1 MADETLPDAPEAPE
15 PWRSGRRGSRIARV
29 LSAVVV
35 VLLLVA
41 VLAVAAVRWLDTDAG
56 RAFVV
61 RHLDLFRPANGLTLA
76 ADRIEGSIFGKATVY
91 NLRVGDPKG
100 VFATS
105 PRLDFDWR
113 PLDFVGNRLTVH
125 SAEAREVRLL
135 RAPALIDDGRIL
147 PDFDITIGRL
157 RLDRLILAP
166 AVAGSERTVSVG
178 GSIDIRSG
186 RAKADL
192 GIIAVASP
200 GQTAAG
206 DTLRLKLD
214 AEPDRD
220 VFDID
225 AIIHAPKGGAIAG
238 VLGLADPLDLVLA
251 GDGTWRIWQG
261 RLDAQLGGQKL
272 AGLDITARSGLF
284 TAKGSARPALL
295 LTGPAAALTA
305 PELAID
311 ATARIADSVADL
323 TLKLGSQALA
333 VEASGGLDLAE
344 EDINNL
350 VVEARLLDPRAV
362 DPRLAASN
370 ARLSA
375 TVSGNF
381 KAPVIDYRL
390 TAASVG
396 VGEIAAS
403 DVRASG
409 IVRFGQPPLTL
420 PLSLSIGRVTGL
432 GEVATPLA
440 TNIRV
445 DGPLTWDKG
454 VLSSSGLQFR
464 SDRLRGTATLRYVP
478 GDRPDYRV
486 AVNGSLP
493 GFAVAG
499 LGAGDVTADVTIV
512 PGPQGPRIAGRATVR
527 TTRLE
532 NESITGFTGGL
543 PVISTDFTLADDLA
557 FTFTNGR
564 LVAPALTLSAG
575 GSRSANGVL
584 KVNASGTS
592 KEWGPLTVAVNGPIE
607 AAVIDIGLARPGTA
621 LGLYNVTARV
631 AATDGGW
638 SFDAR
643 GESSYGPLTG
653 KGLLRTSTSPVTIDL
668 TRATLAGIEAS
679 GSIAQT
685 AAGPFAGR
693 LVMTGQGLDGAVLL
707 SAAGEVQRAD
717 VSVTAKAA
725 TIALTEPVTIANG
738 TLQLAVLLPE
748 DGPSATGSFEA
759 SGIARGDLR
768 IDKTS
773 GTLRYAEGR
782 GGAKATVSG
791 TSPVPFAL
799 ATEANFAPDRI
810 TITASGRVDQT
821 AIKLSGPAVLSK
833 TEGGWALAPV
843 SLVTSEG
850 SAEISGLFGPQSSI
864 RGRFD
869 KVSLSLL
876 AVAYPS
882 IVLDGRLSGTVD
894 LAMPDGGIPT
904 GTAQLRINGLSRS
917 GIASASV
924 PIDVGLNADLGAAG
938 ITARA
943 VIVRNNVI
951 EGKAQARIGPISDG
965 PEPVIER
972 LFASQVMAQARY
984 NGPAQA
990 LWGLSGIE
998 GVDVRGP
1005 ITVDANVSGVLGDPQ
1020 LTGVMRSEGTRAE
1033 LVALGTVIDQL
1044 SMEARFTASRL
1055 EIVRFSGR
1063 AGRDGT
1069 ITGTGGIDLSAERSF
1084 PIDLRLQ
1091 MKNAQLANR
1100 DDLTA
1105 TVTGNVRIATD
1116 EYGGVVSGKL
1126 EVDRATYRIGR
1137 TSVAEVPVL
1146 LVTETNAQA
1155 LGRRVMAYAP
1165 PTRWLLNLDVRA
1177 DRRLFV
1183 QGMGINS
1190 EWSAD
1195 VRIRGAATTPEI
1207 SGRVQLVRGD
1217 YDFAGKRFT
1226 LTKGDVRFQGQF
1238 PPDPVIDIVAE
1249 SSSNGFTAQLSIA
1262 GTAQKPE
1269 IKFSSV
1275 PALPEDEVLSRIL
1288 FGESVTNLSA
1298 PEAIQLAA
1306 ALASLRP
1313 TSGKGFNPMGAVRKG
1328 LGIDRLRILPADA
1341 TTGRGTSIAAGQYIG
1356 RNVYVELATDAQG
1369 FTATNIEV
1377 SLTRSL
1383 SVLSQVATLG
1393 GMSVSLKWK
1402 RDY

>member
-1 MADETLPDAPEAPE
+1 MADETSPETPAPY
-15 PWRSGRRGSRIARV
+15 RSGRRGSRIARA
-29 LSAVVV
+29 LSAFVL

-41 VLAVAAVRWLDTDAG
+41 GLAVAAVRWLDTDAG

-61 RHLDLFRPANGLTLA
+61 RHLDLFRPDNGLTLA
-76 ADRIEGSIFGKATVY
+76 ADRIEGSVFGKATVY

-113 PLDFVGNRLTVH
+113 PLDFIGNRLTVH

-135 RAPALIDDGRIL
+135 RAPELIDDGRIL

-157 RLDRLILAP
+157 RLDRLVLSP
-166 AVAGSERTVSVG
+166 KVAGSERSVSVG

-200 GQTAAG
+200 GQKGAG

-220 VFDID
+220 VFDLE
-225 AIIHAPKGGAIAG
+225 AVIHAPRGGAIAG
-238 VLGLADPLDLVLA
+238 VLGLAEPLDLVLA

-272 AGLDITARSGLF
+272 AGVDITGRSGLF
-284 TAKGSARPALL
+284 TAKGSTRPALL
-295 LTGPAAALTA
+295 LAGPAAALTS

-311 ATARIADSVADL
+311 GTARIADSIADL
-323 TLKLGSQALA
+323 TLKLGSKAIA
-333 VEASGGLDLAE
+333 VEARGGLDFAE
-344 EDINNL
+344 EDIRNL
-350 VVEARLLDPRAV
+350 VIEARLLDPSAI
-362 DPRLAASN
+362 DPRLVAGN
-370 ARLSA
+370 ARLNANITGSF
-375 TVSGNF
+375 S
-381 KAPVIDYRL
+381 APVVDYRL
-390 TAASVG
+390 TAASAG
-396 VGEIAAS
+396 IGEIAAS

-409 IVRFGQPPLTL
+409 LVRFGKPPLTV
-420 PLSLSIGRVTGL
+420 PLSLAIGRVTGL
-432 GEVATPLA
+432 GEMATPLA

-454 VLSSSGLQFR
+454 VLSSGGLQFR
-464 SDRLRGTATLRYVP
+464 SDRLRGTATLRFVP

-493 GFAVAG
+493 GFAAAG
-499 LGAGDVTADVTIV
+499 LGTGDVTADVTIV
-512 PGPQGPRIAGRATVR
+512 PGAQGPRIAGRATVR

-532 NESITGFTGGL
+532 NEAITGFTGGL
-543 PVISTDFTLADDLA
+543 PVISTDFVLADDLA
-557 FTFTNGR
+557 FSFSNGR
-564 LVAPALTLSAG
+564 LVAPALTLSAS
-575 GSRSANGVL
+575 GSRSAGGVL

-592 KEWGPLTVAVNGPIE
+592 KQWGPLTVAVNGPLD

-621 LGLYNVTARV
+621 LGLYSVTARV
-631 AATDGGW
+631 AAASGGW

-643 GESSYGPLTG
+643 GSSDYGPLTG
-653 KGLLRTSTSPVTIDL
+653 KGLIRTGSGPLTIDL
-668 TRATLAGIEAS
+668 ARASLAGIEAS
-679 GSIAQT
+679 GSLAQT

-693 LVMTGQGLDGAVLL
+693 LAMTGQGLDGAVLL
-707 SAAGEVQRAD
+707 SAAGDVQRAD
-717 VSVTAKAA
+717 VNVTARAA
-725 TIALTEPVTIANG
+725 TIALAEPVTIATG
-738 TLQLAVLLPE
+738 KLQLAVLLPAA
-748 DGPSATGSFEA
+748 GPSATGSFEA
-759 SGIARGDLR
+759 SGITRGDLR
-768 IDKTS
+768 IEKTS
-773 GTLRYAEGR
+773 GTLRYDDGR
-782 GGAKATVSG
+782 GSAKASVNGTV
-791 TSPVPFAL
+791 PVPFAVV
-799 ATEANFAPDRI
+799 TEASFAPDRI
-810 TITASGRVDQT
+810 TITGSGRIDQT
-821 AIKLSGPAVLSK
+821 AVQLSAPAVLDR
-833 TEGGWALAPV
+833 TEAGWALAPV
-843 SLVTSEG
+843 SLVSSEG
-850 SAEISGLFGPQSSI
+850 SAEISGLFGPQT
-864 RGRFD
+864 RLKGRFD
-869 KVSLSLL
+869 RVSLSLL

-894 LAMPDGGIPT
+894 LVLPEGDIPT
-904 GTAQLRINGLSRS
+904 GTAQLRVNGLSRS

-924 PIDVGLNADLGAAG
+924 PIDIGLNADLGAGG

-943 VIVRNNVI
+943 VIVRNGVI
-951 EGKAQARIGPISDG
+951 EGKAQARIGPIPDG
-965 PEPVIER
+965 PEPLAER

-1005 ITVDANVSGVLGDPQ
+1005 ITVDANVGGVLGDPQ
-1020 LTGVMRSEGTRAE
+1020 LTGIMRSEGTRAE

-1055 EIVRFSGR
+1055 ELVRFSGR

-1069 ITGTGGIDLSAERSF
+1069 ITGTGGIDLSAERGF

-1091 MKNAQLANR
+1091 MKNAQLADR

-1126 EVDRATYRIGR
+1126 TIDRATYRIGR

-1146 LVTETNAQA
+1146 LVTEKNAQA
-1155 LGRRVMAYAP
+1155 LGRRVQAYVP
-1165 PTRWLLNLDVRA
+1165 PTRWLLNLDVRG

-1195 VRIRGAATTPEI
+1195 VRVKGTATAPEVT
-1207 SGRVQLVRGD
+1207 GRVELVRGD
-1217 YDFAGKRFT
+1217 YDFAGRRFT

-1238 PPDPVIDIVAE
+1238 PPDPIIDIVAE
-1249 SSSNGFTAQLSIA
+1249 SSANGFTAQLSIE

-1275 PALPEDEVLSRIL
+1275 PVLPEDEVLSRIL

-1328 LGIDRLRILPADA
+1328 LGIDRLRILPADT
-1341 TTGRGTSIAAGQYIG
+1341 TTGRKTSIAAGQYIG